1 MYKSKDLYLQNQNL
15 KKININLLKEYI
27 TKLYCW
33 NNDLKIIPKLPKN
46 IKILDCSSNNN
57 LKKIYNINYLEQL
70 FCYENKRLKKLPKFS
85 SKIHY
90 LSIGWCNIKK
100 LPFIPEQLDTIHFL
114 GNKIHYKIKTN
125 RKFNINIDN
134 LYLILI
140 GDFKISKNQ
149 LIFIN

>member
-85 SKIHY
+85 NKIHY
-90 LSIGWCNIKK
+90 LSISWCNIKK